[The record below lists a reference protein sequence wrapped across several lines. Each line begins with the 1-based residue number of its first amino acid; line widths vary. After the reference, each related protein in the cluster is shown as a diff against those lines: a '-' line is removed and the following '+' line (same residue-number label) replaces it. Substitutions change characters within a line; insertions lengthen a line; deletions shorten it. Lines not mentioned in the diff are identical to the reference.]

1 MKRLVLLLI
10 LTSFCLT
17 GLAQAPTGTQRIVL
31 TTNYDSREAAMDALV
46 EEILPML
53 NLTPCWIEHTYGLV
67 NVEDE
72 QATTTLTRMMYYFK
86 AYKDG
91 SIEVS
96 GKFLAY
102 SIEKYPE
109 RIEMGGMRGS
119 MKEKTFKEMEQL
131 ALSIPHNEVFYK

>member
-1 MKRLVLLLI
+1 
-10 LTSFCLT
+10 
-17 GLAQAPTGTQRIVL
+17 
-31 TTNYDSREAAMDALV
+31 MDALV
-46 EEILPML
+46 EEILPKL

-67 NVEDE
+67 NVEEE
-72 QATTTLTRMMYYFK
+72 QATTTLTRMTYYFK

-102 SIEKYPE
+102 TIDKYPE

-131 ALSIPHNEVFYK
+131 ALTIPHNEVFYK